1 MAGRF
6 GSQNQQ
12 RQAQTQG
19 VLFNRPN
26 PRGLNGES
34 VKLIGRDGK
43 ETDRNNYVFNQ
54 GKDITSLDDRS
65 RFKYR
70 VPSNSV
76 VNKVGDCKMFLCC
89 GWKLT
94 AAQTLW
100 LMHLLAFCC
109 HTAMVFV
116 TAWAAWWRKDMKT
129 LYGDENPY
137 LVTVMR
143 LSAKWDNTTTQGYQI
158 TAEDNGMPIDLAWGC
173 LCFFLLSAIAHLF
186 SLTMGLFEATW
197 FIFWR
202 QLDDCFVYWRWIEYS
217 GSASLMGML
226 LALTLGIREENTLAC
241 LFMLIWVTNIVGGL
255 LNELYSRPSIEVD
268 VKNYQWAVGKLG
280 FTGPPDYAKDPRALH
295 IIAGDTWEG
304 DRPVRDGNG
313 KPIEGPRKF
322 NSVQRWSNFV
332 RRQVPYF
339 TAWFPYIL
347 YVFIVVFHLENSKK
361 RLYDETDGTLQIPS
375 WVNSLLYGTLLLFTS
390 FGFVMP
396 VFQALPPSAYFG
408 SEYAYIILSLTAKM
422 FLGGLILFNVIMQE
436 ARADSTLGAGG
447 LETA

>member
-1 MAGRF
+1 VLTPPPLPSLPRPFAR
-6 GSQNQQ
+6 SQ
-12 RQAQTQG
+12 
-19 VLFNRPN
+19 
-26 PRGLNGES
+26 
-34 VKLIGRDGK
+34 
-43 ETDRNNYVFNQ
+43 
-54 GKDITSLDDRS
+54 
-65 RFKYR
+65 
-70 VPSNSV
+70 
-76 VNKVGDCKMFLCC
+76 
-89 GWKLT
+89 
-94 AAQTLW
+94 
-100 LMHLLAFCC
+100 
-109 HTAMVFV
+109 
-116 TAWAAWWRKDMKT
+116 
-129 LYGDENPY
+129 
-137 LVTVMR
+137 
-143 LSAKWDNTTTQGYQI
+143 
-158 TAEDNGMPIDLAWGC
+158 
-173 LCFFLLSAIAHLF
+173 
-186 SLTMGLFEATW
+186 
-197 FIFWR
+197 
-202 QLDDCFVYWRWIEYS
+202 
-217 GSASLMGML
+217 
-226 LALTLGIREENTLAC
+226 LAC

-255 LNELYSRPSIEVD
+255 LNELFSRPAIEVD
-268 VKNYQWAVGKLG
+268 VKNYQWQKGKLG

-408 SEYAYIILSLTAKM
+408 SEYAYILLSLTAKM